1 MKKKNKVGGVTL
13 PEFKTYYKATVN
25 RSVGHWQKKKKG
37 KQSHRIEQRT

>member
-25 RSVGHWQKKKKG
+25 KSVCHWQKKKKKKIG
-37 KQSHRIEQRT
+37 KQSHRIE

>member
-13 PEFKTYYKATVN
+13 PEFKTSYKATVN

-37 KQSHRIEQRT
+37 IAFQDAIFPA